1 MDQTKGCCLRG
12 NHPAPPSPSA
22 LFPYLQDQV
31 APWGPYSV
39 LSASAVSRVGC
50 RRLRTWYRGLL
61 LVHHPP
67 SGVSGLTQPDAH
79 LGLRGKHPA
88 VLPHMPAQSTGTL
101 VGCWHSP
108 TPLFLHTPKICNLKR
123 LPPVAREEP
132 QWSNRDTNMPTELL
146 TPNLYCLQEMQGQVM
161 EQRL

>member
-1 MDQTKGCCLRG
+1 MPSYATAMDQTKGCCLRG
-12 NHPAPPSPSA
+12 NQPAPPSPSA

-101 VGCWHSP
+101 VGCRHFLLLPSSP
-108 TPLFLHTPKICNLKR
+108 TPTALQPTDQANIFINPTSDMWLISKI
-123 LPPVAREEP
+123 
-132 QWSNRDTNMPTELL
+132 
-146 TPNLYCLQEMQGQVM
+146 
-161 EQRL
+161 